1 MRVILTMMLVAIATG
16 SLQAE
21 QIRLKNGDVIF
32 ASVVS
37 LDEKTLKLKS
47 ENFGEVS
54 VDRDSVVEIRF
65 AEPIGS
71 SWRSVRPM
79 PHWPSPTPG
88 EYSAPVPYMSPTRA
102 IVPASPPSPSIGP
115 SIYLPPAS
123 GYTPTPYPS
132 PAAAPAAT
140 IPALPPSLAPRP
152 ASSTRSLQSEIIMGL
167 LSEKNLE
174 AARKRAQET
183 IAGLESLKAGK
194 QTAVAERELDEC
206 LQLLRDFLRGKPSP

>member
-1 MRVILTMMLVAIATG
+1 MRVIWALMLVAVATG

-54 VDRDSVVEIRF
+54 VERDSVVEIRF

-71 SWRSVRPM
+71 SWRTVRPT

-88 EYSAPVPYMSPTRA
+88 EHSVPPPHMSLPRA
-102 IVPASPPSPSIGP
+102 IVPASPLSPSTSTGP
-115 SIYLPPAS
+115 SVYLPPAS
-123 GYTPTPYPS
+123 GYHPA

-140 IPALPPSLAPRP
+140 TPALPPTLAPP
-152 ASSTRSLQSEIIMGL
+152 ASSTRSLQSEIIREL

-174 AARKRAQET
+174 AARKRAQEMV
-183 IAGLESLKAGK
+183 AELESLKAGK
-194 QTAVAERELDEC
+194 QTAEAERALDEY
-206 LQLLRDFLRGKPSP
+206 LRLLRGFVSGKPAP